1 MLFAKKEEEE
11 NRNKK
16 INTHKLADHV
26 FISYYNVS
34 TKIEYGRRHFE
45 TFLNHQSLL
54 TKLDNLMRMENTMR
68 ILMTTESMRPT
79 SGNIHS
85 CESRVSVEP
94 VLVSCISELFSFLTV
109 SIMPLL
115 FLISETGK

>member
-1 MLFAKKEEEE
+1 MRKQKEK

-16 INTHKLADHV
+16 INTLKLADHV

-54 TKLDNLMRMENTMR
+54 TKLDNLMRMNETMT
-68 ILMTTESMRPT
+68 ILMTTESMRAT

-94 VLVSCISELFSFLTV
+94 VLVSGLVLERFSFFTV
-109 SIMPLL
+109 SLMPVL